1 MLLTDII
8 KKYKRGKIC
17 LIDIN
22 AKEIHSLRIAIAY
35 SDIRAIRNIALK
47 SIDFIITKRRDTET
61 KIEEDIT
68 FFNEKTL
75 AYSLS
80 NIPKIKLETYMWQ
93 RIKTD
98 VDSRFKK
105 TSVSFLF
112 YIQIDL

>member
-47 SIDFIITKRRDTET
+47 SIDFIITKLIRL
-61 KIEEDIT
+61 
-68 FFNEKTL
+68 NG
-75 AYSLS
+75 AYTIPLS
-80 NIPKIKLETYMWQ
+80 EIKQ
-93 RIKTD
+93 FASDPAKGG
-98 VDSRFKK
+98 
-105 TSVSFLF
+105 
-112 YIQIDL
+112 